1 MVKRNFC
8 AKMMVLTT
16 VCCLFLTACH
26 SSLSV
31 EKRKHRKGYYFSIS
45 NDKVKTE
52 VRSESAIL
60 QKSSVAEKPFSQ
72 IDDSVIVDIMAAV
85 VKPKSKV
92 LQDTTAKQKR
102 QCKMKIAKDSASRSI
117 FAASSEVSCAKASVL
132 VLDSIKVNSKKTD
145 PEVRPTLLK
154 KILKVIG
161 QVILAI
167 VIAVG
172 IVILLAYLVN
182 WFIGFGLIGAILV
195 TASFYLSLLA
205 YIFLMRYFIFCFG
218 KSHEERVKFRK
229 QNRALLLFLFL
240 APVYILSLFALASHV
255 YNLLSM
261 VLLLCAL
268 FSLLIALLYRVKIKS

>member
-8 AKMMVLTT
+8 AKMMVLAT

-26 SSLSV
+26 SSLTV
-31 EKRKHRKGYYFSIS
+31 EKRKPRKGYYFSIS
-45 NDKVKTE
+45 NGKAKTE
-52 VRSESAIL
+52 ARSESANF
-60 QKSSVAEKPFSQ
+60 QESSAAEKPFSQ
-72 IDDSVIVDIMAAV
+72 IVDSVIVNITAAV
-85 VKPKSKV
+85 VKAKSKV
-92 LQDTTAKQKR
+92 LQDTTAKQER
-102 QCKMKIAKDSASRSI
+102 QCKMKITKDSASRNI
-117 FAASSEVSCAKASVL
+117 FAASSEVSCNKASVS
-132 VLDSIKVNSKKTD
+132 VLDSIKSNRKKTD
-145 PEVRPTLLK
+145 PEARPTLLK

-172 IVILLAYLVN
+172 MRILLAYLVN
-182 WFIGFGLIGAILV
+182 WSIGFGLIGAIFV

-240 APVYILSLFALASHV
+240 APVYILSLFALAT
-255 YNLLSM
+255 YMYPLLRM

-268 FSLLIALLYRVKIKS
+268 VSLLVALLYRVKIKS